1 MDKLI
6 RKEDALELLFSKWEP
21 KRQTERVS
29 VTQAAGRILAEDIFA
44 AYNLPVV
51 RASRMDGIAVHS
63 SVFANGKPDTSG
75 WKPGVDYIRA
85 DTGDDFDD
93 AYDAVIAIEQ
103 VTFLPEGGLRLSD
116 DVQVSAGSCV
126 KPCGAD
132 LKQGSLIAKAG
143 TVLHAQTLAAAAMS
157 GVAELTVVKKPQ
169 VAFIPTGSELVKVGS
184 ALKRG
189 QNFDTNSILVQQ
201 MLQDMGAE
209 PILHPIVPDD
219 PNAIR
224 AALESVWEQ
233 SDIVLINA
241 GTSKGGEDYSF
252 RILEEAGEMLFHG
265 VAAVPGRPMSMAVA
279 DGKPLVN
286 LSGPAFAAFYSMDW
300 AIRAIVCHALGIAIP
315 VRERVRAELT
325 EEFRTPP
332 MLSML
337 ASFQLQQDADGH
349 YLATPIVLRGPKAAG
364 VADSLMADAVYPT
377 TPGEK
382 PLRAGD
388 WIEVE
393 LLKNRSEIE

>member
-252 RILEEAGEMLFHG
+252 RILEEAGETNGVCSWRELESWAEMLARNKEIRRKIST
-265 VAAVPGRPMSMAVA
+265 VPELTPYQAALKSLVSHATEDKDLQAELKAVIA
-279 DGKPLVN
+279 N
-286 LSGPAFAAFYSMDW
+286 TFAAS
-300 AIRAIVCHALGIAIP
+300 
-315 VRERVRAELT
+315 
-325 EEFRTPP
+325 
-332 MLSML
+332 
-337 ASFQLQQDADGH
+337 
-349 YLATPIVLRGPKAAG
+349 
-364 VADSLMADAVYPT
+364 
-377 TPGEK
+377 
-382 PLRAGD
+382 
-388 WIEVE
+388 
-393 LLKNRSEIE
+393 